1 MGALINGVA
10 VLDGKSDNAATLGM
24 LGTADSLALT
34 KKHVQ
39 IGFLHGVDRIRG
51 VG

>member
-10 VLDGKSDNAATLGM
+10 VLDGKIDNAATLGM

-34 KKHVQ
+34 KNTCTLDFYMGL
-39 IGFLHGVDRIRG
+39 IEYEG
-51 VG
+51 